1 MTPRQLLDSDAES
14 DVRFH
19 QLADFIPQLVWT
31 ARPDGHL
38 DYYNKQWYDYT
49 GFEEGYGDQSW
60 LPILHPDDAQL
71 CLDTWYNS
79 VQTGEEYEIEYRFVD
94 RKKPGEYRW
103 FLGRA
108 CPIKNS
114 SGQIV
119 KWIGTCTDIDDQR
132 RKSETLEQ
140 LVVER
145 TRQLNQAN
153 TQLKHS
159 NDKLQH
165 FASVASHDLQEPLR
179 KVFTFSQLLAE
190 EYSQELD
197 REGVDLLGRM
207 QRAVERMSG
216 LIRDILSYSRLTT
229 QTATPT
235 PVNLGDIVSEV
246 LSDLELTIQEK
257 QAIIRVDS
265 LPTVTGAAS
274 QLRQLFQNL
283 LSNSLKFQANGTR
296 PVVEVTV
303 NQTSPQAM
311 PPALASLL
319 RSDETLF
326 WEISIV
332 DNGIG
337 FDEQHRER
345 IFQLFERLHG
355 RSQYEGTGIGLALC
369 KQIVEQHNGFITARS
384 QPGAGAVFS
393 VYLPVPSVQFNG
405 DQ

>member
-1 MTPRQLLDSDAES
+1 M
-14 DVRFH
+14 
-19 QLADFIPQLVWT
+19 
-31 ARPDGHL
+31 

-60 LPILHPDDAQL
+60 LPILHPDDAQF

-79 VQTGEEYEIEYRFVD
+79 VQTGEAYEIEYRFVD
-94 RKKPGEYRW
+94 RKNPGEYRW

-108 CPIKNS
+108 CPIKNN
-114 SGQIV
+114 SGQII

-140 LVVER
+140 LVIER
-145 TRQLNQAN
+145 TQQLDQAN

-159 NDKLQH
+159 NDRLQH

-179 KVFTFSQLLAE
+179 KVFAFSQLLSE
-190 EYSQELD
+190 KYSQELG

-216 LIRDILSYSRLTT
+216 LSRDILSYSRLPT
-229 QTATPT
+229 QTTTPA
-235 PVNLGDIVSEV
+235 PVSLGDVVSEV
-246 LSDLELTIQEK
+246 LSDLEIIIQEK
-257 QAIIRVDS
+257 QAIIRVDP
-265 LPTVTGAAS
+265 LPTVTGVAS

-283 LSNSLKFQANGTR
+283 LSNALKFQASGTR

-303 NQTSPQAM
+303 NQTSPPAM
-311 PPALASLL
+311 PPESASLL
-319 RSDETLF
+319 GSDETLF
-326 WEISIV
+326 WEIRIV

-345 IFQLFERLHG
+345 IFQLFGRLHG
-355 RSQYEGTGIGLALC
+355 HSQFEGTGIGLALC
-369 KQIVEQHNGFITARS
+369 KQIVEQHHGFITARS
-384 QPGAGAVFS
+384 QPGAGATFS
-393 VYLPVPSVQFNG
+393 VYLPVSLVQLNG
-405 DQ
+405 DQHEMISELPSATP

>member
-1 MTPRQLLDSDAES
+1 MTPQQPLDSDAES

-31 ARPDGHL
+31 ARPDGYL

-71 CLDTWYNS
+71 CLDAWYNS

-114 SGQIV
+114 SGQII

-145 TRQLNQAN
+145 TRQLDQAN
-153 TQLKHS
+153 TRLKHS
-159 NDKLQH
+159 NDRLQH

-179 KVFTFSQLLAE
+179 KVFAFSQLLAE
-190 EYSQELD
+190 QYSQELGRD
-197 REGVDLLGRM
+197 GVDLLGRM

-216 LIRDILSYSRLTT
+216 LIRDILGYSRLTT

-235 PVNLGDIVSEV
+235 LVNLGDVVSEV

-283 LSNSLKFQANGTR
+283 LGNALKFQASGTR

-303 NQTSPQAM
+303 NQTSPRAM
-311 PPALASLL
+311 PPELAPSLE
-319 RSDETLF
+319 SDETLF

-393 VYLPVPSVQFNG
+393 VYLPVSSVQFNG